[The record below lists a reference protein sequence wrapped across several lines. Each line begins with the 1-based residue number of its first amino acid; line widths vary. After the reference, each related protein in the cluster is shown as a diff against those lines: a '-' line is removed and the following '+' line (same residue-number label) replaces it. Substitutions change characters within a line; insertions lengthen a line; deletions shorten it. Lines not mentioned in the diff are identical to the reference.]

1 MKEFNINNYLRKS
14 LLSIVPYQSAR
25 EEVSFKNKN
34 IVFLDANENP
44 YQNELNRYPDPF
56 QLELK
61 KKIALIKKV
70 NVNSIFL
77 ANGSD
82 DVLGLL
88 INAFCEPVIDSIIVL
103 PPTFG
108 MYEVLAKINNV
119 NVKKIPL
126 NNEFQLD
133 IKSILNSVD
142 SNIKMIFITTPN
154 NPTGNSFKIESILEI
169 LTKFQGLVL
178 VDEAYLEF
186 SREKTTINLIKDYP
200 NLIVCQTFSKAQG
213 LAGVRLGMCFA
224 NKEVISVLNKIK
236 YPYNLN
242 SLSQKVVLERLLKSN
257 IVHEQVK
264 EILSQRDFI
273 VSVFQFIT
281 FIKKIFPSDANFI
294 LIRVD
299 KAILRY
305 NQLID
310 RNIVVRNTSKQL
322 MCENTLRISIGTPE
336 ENQKLII
343 ALKEMD
349 D

>member
-154 NPTGNSFKIESILEI
+154 NPTGNIVSAEDIQALLETGVMVVLDETYYEFCKLTHLNLLSSNTNLVIL
-169 LTKFQGLVL
+169 
-178 VDEAYLEF
+178 
-186 SREKTTINLIKDYP
+186 R
-200 NLIVCQTFSKAQG
+200 TFSKWAG
-213 LAGVRLGMCFA
+213 LAGLRIGFGIMDEELVNIIMA
-224 NKEVISVLNKIK
+224 MKP
-236 YPYNLN
+236 PYNV
-242 SLSQKVVLERLLKSN
+242 SLAAEIALLASLEDQQLLMSKVDLIVSERIRMFTLLEE
-257 IVHEQVK
+257 IK
-264 EILSQRDFI
+264 EIKLYP
-273 VSVFQFIT
+273 SV
-281 FIKKIFPSDANFI
+281 ANFI
-294 LIRVD
+294 LCEFKNGKGKEIYD
-299 KAILRY
+299 NLCKKGIYLRY
-305 NQLID
+305 FAKPPLDDSI
-310 RNIVVRNTSKQL
+310 
-322 MCENTLRISIGTPE
+322 RISIGLPE
-336 ENQKLII
+336 HNDIVI
-343 ALKEMD
+343 AEIKTILNRS
-349 D
+349 